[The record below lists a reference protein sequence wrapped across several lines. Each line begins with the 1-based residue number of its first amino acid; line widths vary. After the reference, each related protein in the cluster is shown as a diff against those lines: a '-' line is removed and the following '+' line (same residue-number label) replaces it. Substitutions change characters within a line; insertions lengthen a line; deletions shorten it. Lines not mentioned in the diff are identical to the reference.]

1 MSAPS
6 SVSAASWPSATLLNA
21 AASVH
26 RPSSSLASRLGRMK
40 STGERRCRRFRPVGL
55 EERPPVVVPWSSVC
69 ERKRRK
75 NEREERESDTVN
87 VKQKTKSSDIPRPSH
102 HTLDFKSTILRFFIS
117 FASAS
122 L

>member
-1 MSAPS
+1 M
-6 SVSAASWPSATLLNA
+6 
-21 AASVH
+21 
-26 RPSSSLASRLGRMK
+26 
-40 STGERRCRRFRPVGL
+40 
-55 EERPPVVVPWSSVC
+55 VC

-75 NEREERESDTVN
+75 SEREENRERESDTVN